1 MQNSNIFRWLAAA
14 VIALLVAYLRVTGY
28 LSDSGP
34 EAANEAQTVAESE
47 SAVADVQTSEESE
60 SVVAL
65 EAQTT
70 AENEQEAAENQ
81 TPAENIQPQ
90 HSTLTRDDFC
100 RTTYEV
106 FVYSFCDSD
115 GDGIG
120 DLPGLISK
128 LDYINDGDPA
138 GGEDLGMT
146 GLWLM
151 PVFPSNTYHKYDA
164 TDFVGIDPSY
174 GTLED
179 MDALLAA
186 CHERGM
192 TVILDLAVNHT
203 SSKTG

>member
-28 LSDSGP
+28 LPDSGP

-90 HSTLTRDDFC
+90 HSTL
-100 RTTYEV
+100 
-106 FVYSFCDSD
+106 
-115 GDGIG
+115 
-120 DLPGLISK
+120 
-128 LDYINDGDPA
+128 
-138 GGEDLGMT
+138 
-146 GLWLM
+146 
-151 PVFPSNTYHKYDA
+151 
-164 TDFVGIDPSY
+164 
-174 GTLED
+174 
-179 MDALLAA
+179 
-186 CHERGM
+186 
-192 TVILDLAVNHT
+192 
-203 SSKTG
+203 